1 LGPRDP
7 NQELA
12 PTGKDMHRKEYESRD
27 ELDEDD
33 ADVLV
38 ERIKAYL

>member
-1 LGPRDP
+1 
-7 NQELA
+7 
-12 PTGKDMHRKEYESRD
+12 MHRKEYESRD